1 MAGEGTSGAGD
12 GAYPHKE
19 LTAEI
24 IACAYE
30 VHRALG
36 SGFLEK
42 VYENALAVEMQCRGL
57 EAIQQAAI
65 AVVYKGELVGT
76 YYADVLV
83 NDVVIC
89 ELKAAEAITSLHQ
102 AQLLNYL
109 KATGIKVGL
118 IINFGARRVT
128 IKRMVF

>member
-1 MAGEGTSGAGD
+1 MLAANDGT
-12 GAYPHKE
+12 YLHEE
-19 LTAEI
+19 LTRQI
-24 IACAYE
+24 IAAAYD
-30 VHRALG
+30 VHRELG

-42 VYENALAVEMQCRGL
+42 VYENALAIELRRRGL
-57 EAIQQAAI
+57 RAVQQAEITVA
-65 AVVYKGELVGT
+65 YKGDLVGT

-83 NDVVIC
+83 DDVVIC
-89 ELKAAEAITSLHQ
+89 ELKAAEAINNAHQ